1 MESPRNTAKRM
12 EFRDAARMTS
22 EQLQSHDPV
31 NGGQP
36 ASRLGSV
43 LHNFAIRKKDI
54 TDEESTDDNDG
65 REVPQDIDT
74 EYGLDEEGV
83 DKRQA
88 VMLSLPM

>member
-1 MESPRNTAKRM
+1 M
-12 EFRDAARMTS
+12 EFRDAARVTS
-22 EQLQSHDPV
+22 EQLQSRDPA

-65 REVPQDIDT
+65 HEVPQDIDT